1 MSEFHRLLHAAEARP
16 PEEAEPAVGALYEEL
31 RRLARACMRGE
42 RTDHTLPPTALAN
55 EAWLRLVASQATDF
69 ADAGAFFAAAAT
81 TLRRILVEHGRRR
94 SRQKRGGDR
103 SRVDLPPDDLAAPQ
117 RDEQLLALDA
127 ALVRLA
133 EVAPMKARLV
143 ELRFFAG
150 LSVAEAA
157 NLLGM
162 SERTVARDWRVAR
175 AFLHAELQEG
185 HHAELV
191 DD

>member
-1 MSEFHRLLHAAEARP
+1 MSEFTRLLHAAEARP
-16 PEEAEPAVGALYEEL
+16 TEEAEPAIGALYDEL
-31 RRLARACMRGE
+31 RRLARTCMRGE
-42 RTDHTLPPTALAN
+42 RSDHTLPPTALAN
-55 EAWLRLVASQATDF
+55 EAWLRLAHSNATDF
-69 ADAGAFFAAAAT
+69 ADAGEFFAAAAT

-94 SRQKRGGDR
+94 SRQKRGGNQHR
-103 SRVDLPPDDLAAPQ
+103 IDLPPEELAAPE
-117 RDEQLLALDA
+117 RDEQLLALDT

-133 EVAPMKARLV
+133 AVAPMKARLV

-157 NLLGM
+157 NLLGL

-175 AFLHAELQEG
+175 AFLHAELQG
-185 HHAELV
+185 GNHAELL

>member
-1 MSEFHRLLHAAEARP
+1 MSEFTRLLYAAEVRP
-16 PEEAEPAVGALYEEL
+16 PEEAEPAVGALYDEL

-42 RTDHTLPPTALAN
+42 RSDHTLPPTALAN
-55 EAWLRLVASQATDF
+55 EAWLRLANSQATDF
-69 ADAGAFFAAAAT
+69 ASAGEFFAAAAT

-94 SRQKRGGDR
+94 SRQKRGGGR
-103 SRVDLPPDDLAAPQ
+103 NRVDLPPDDLAAPQ
-117 RDEQLLALDA
+117 RDQQLLALDA

-157 NLLGM
+157 NLLGL

-185 HHAELV
+185 NHAELL

>member
-1 MSEFHRLLHAAEARP
+1 MSEFTRLLHAAEGRP

-42 RTDHTLPPTALAN
+42 RSDHTLPPTALAN
-55 EAWLRLVASQATDF
+55 EAWLRLANSQATDF

-103 SRVDLPPDDLAAPQ
+103 HRVDLPPEELVAPQ
-117 RDEQLLALDA
+117 RDEHVLALDA
-127 ALVRLA
+127 ALQRLA

-157 NLLGM
+157 SLLGL

-185 HHAELV
+185 HHAELL

>member
-1 MSEFHRLLHAAEARP
+1 MSEFTRLLHAAEARP

-42 RTDHTLPPTALAN
+42 RSDHTLPPTALAN
-55 EAWLRLVASQATDF
+55 EAWLRLANSQTTDF

-103 SRVDLPPDDLAAPQ
+103 HRVDLPPDDLVAPQ

-127 ALVRLA
+127 ALQRLA

-157 NLLGM
+157 TLLGL

-175 AFLHAELQEG
+175 AFLHAELREG
-185 HHAELV
+185 HHAELL

>member
-1 MSEFHRLLHAAEARP
+1 MSEFTRLLHAAEGRP

-42 RTDHTLPPTALAN
+42 RSDHTLPPTALAN
-55 EAWLRLVASQATDF
+55 EAWLRLANSQATDF

-103 SRVDLPPDDLAAPQ
+103 HRVDLPPDDLVAPQ

-127 ALVRLA
+127 ALQRLA

-157 NLLGM
+157 TLLGL

-185 HHAELV
+185 HHAELL

>member
-1 MSEFHRLLHAAEARP
+1 MSEFTRLLHAAEARP
-16 PEEAEPAVGALYEEL
+16 PEQAEPAVGALYEEL

-42 RTDHTLPPTALAN
+42 RSDHTLPPTALAN
-55 EAWLRLVASQATDF
+55 EAWLRLANSQATDF

-103 SRVDLPPDDLAAPQ
+103 HRVDLPPDDLVAPQ

-127 ALVRLA
+127 ALQRLA

-157 NLLGM
+157 NLLGL
-162 SERTVARDWRVAR
+162 SERTVARDWRIAR

-185 HHAELV
+185 HHAELL